1 MSEFFTGE
9 IANAKVGRNLVE
21 VEIIEDC
28 GNGNYKVKSVS
39 SGREF
44 NTSRLEKINNN
55 QMEEAIMPED
65 NITTNAEAETNAE
78 VDTPNPAPE
87 YATAKKEK
95 KVSLLDL
102 AAKILADTGEA
113 LNCKELVAKAKETG
127 WVSTGKTPEQTL
139 YSGIF
144 REMKERAKRHASKRV
159 RTARVLLKQITP
171 DRPDLTPLTP
181 RGFFSSRQR
190 CPK

>member
-1 MSEFFTGE
+1 MSEFFIGE

-21 VEIIEDC
+21 VEILEDC
-28 GNGNYKVKSVS
+28 GNGSYKVKSVS

-55 QMEEAIMPED
+55 QEEAIMPED
-65 NITTNAEAETNAE
+65 NINTIAEAGVNIEAE
-78 VDTPNPAPE
+78 VETLNPAPE
-87 YATAKKEK
+87 CATAKKEK

-102 AAKILADTGEA
+102 ADKILADTGEA

-144 REMKERAKRHASKRV
+144 REMKEKGEASRFKKSAGRKGSFE
-159 RTARVLLKQITP
+159 ANA
-171 DRPDLTPLTP
+171 
-181 RGFFSSRQR
+181 
-190 CPK
+190 

>member
-1 MSEFFTGE
+1 MSEFFIGE

-55 QMEEAIMPED
+55 HQMEETIMPED
-65 NITTNAEAETNAE
+65 NNTIAEVETNAE
-78 VDTPNPAPE
+78 VETPNPASE
-87 YATAKKEK
+87 CATVKKEK

-144 REMKERAKRHASKRV
+144 REIKEKGEASRFKKSATRKGSFE
-159 RTARVLLKQITP
+159 ANA
-171 DRPDLTPLTP
+171 
-181 RGFFSSRQR
+181 
-190 CPK
+190 

>member
-21 VEIIEDC
+21 VEILEC
-28 GNGNYKVKSVS
+28 GEGFFRVKSVS

-55 QMEEAIMPED
+55 HQMEEAIMPED
-65 NITTNAEAETNAE
+65 NITTNAEAEINAENE
-78 VDTPNPAPE
+78 VDTQNPAPE
-87 YATAKKEK
+87 CATAKKEK

-127 WVSTGKTPEQTL
+127 WVSTGKTPKQTL

-144 REMKERAKRHASKRV
+144 REIREKGEASRFKKSATRKGSFE
-159 RTARVLLKQITP
+159 ANA
-171 DRPDLTPLTP
+171 
-181 RGFFSSRQR
+181 
-190 CPK
+190 

>member
-1 MSEFFTGE
+1 MCEFFIGE

-21 VEIIEDC
+21 VEILEC
-28 GNGNYKVKSVS
+28 GEGFFRVKSVS

-55 QMEEAIMPED
+55 HQMEEAIMPED

-87 YATAKKEK
+87 CATAKKEK

-144 REMKERAKRHASKRV
+144 REMKEKGEASRFKKSATRKGSFE
-159 RTARVLLKQITP
+159 ANA
-171 DRPDLTPLTP
+171 
-181 RGFFSSRQR
+181 
-190 CPK
+190 

>member
-1 MSEFFTGE
+1 MSEFKIGE
-9 IANAKVGRNLVE
+9 IASAKVGRNLVE
-21 VEIIEDC
+21 VEIIKDC
-28 GNGNYKVKSVS
+28 GNGSYKVKSVS

-55 QMEEAIMPED
+55 HQMEEAIMPED
-65 NITTNAEAETNAE
+65 NITTNAEAEVNAENE
-78 VDTPNPAPE
+78 VDTQNPAPE
-87 YATAKKEK
+87 CATAKKEK

-113 LNCKELVAKAKETG
+113 LNCKELVTKAKETG

-144 REMKERAKRHASKRV
+144 REIKEKGEASRFKKSATR
-159 RTARVLLKQITP
+159 K
-171 DRPDLTPLTP
+171 
-181 RGFFSSRQR
+181 GFFEANV
-190 CPK
+190 

>member
-1 MSEFFTGE
+1 MSEFRIGE
-9 IANAKVGRNLVE
+9 IANAKVARNLVE

-28 GNGNYKVKSVS
+28 GNGSYKVKSVS

-55 QMEEAIMPED
+55 QEEAIMPED
-65 NITTNAEAETNAE
+65 NINITTNAEAETNAE
-78 VDTPNPAPE
+78 VDTPNTAPE
-87 YATAKKEK
+87 CATAKKAK

-113 LNCKELVAKAKETG
+113 LNCKELVAKAKEMG

-144 REMKERAKRHASKRV
+144 REMKEKGEASRFKKSAGRKGSFE
-159 RTARVLLKQITP
+159 ANA
-171 DRPDLTPLTP
+171 
-181 RGFFSSRQR
+181 
-190 CPK
+190 

>member
-1 MSEFFTGE
+1 MNDYNVGE
-9 IANAKVGRNLVE
+9 VAKARVGRNLVE

-28 GNGNYKVKSVS
+28 GNGNYKVKSIS

-65 NITTNAEAETNAE
+65 TNITTTEVETNAE

-87 YATAKKEK
+87 CATAKKEK

-127 WVSTGKTPEQTL
+127 WESTGKTPEQTL

-144 REMKERAKRHASKRV
+144 REMNTKGEASRFKKSAERKGSFEANA
-159 RTARVLLKQITP
+159 
-171 DRPDLTPLTP
+171 
-181 RGFFSSRQR
+181 
-190 CPK
+190 

>member
-21 VEIIEDC
+21 VEILEC
-28 GNGNYKVKSVS
+28 GEGFFRVKSVS

-55 QMEEAIMPED
+55 HQMEETIMPED
-65 NITTNAEAETNAE
+65 NNPIAEVETNAE
-78 VDTPNPAPE
+78 IETPNPAPE
-87 YATAKKEK
+87 CATAKKEK

-144 REMKERAKRHASKRV
+144 REIKEKGEASRFKKSATRKGSFE
-159 RTARVLLKQITP
+159 ANA
-171 DRPDLTPLTP
+171 
-181 RGFFSSRQR
+181 
-190 CPK
+190 

>member
-55 QMEEAIMPED
+55 QMEDATMPED
-65 NITTNAEAETNAE
+65 TINTTAEAEVNAE

-87 YATAKKEK
+87 CATAKKEK

-144 REMKERAKRHASKRV
+144 REIKEKGEASRFKKS
-159 RTARVLLKQITP
+159 A
-171 DRPDLTPLTP
+171 DRK
-181 RGFFSSRQR
+181 GSFEANA
-190 CPK
+190 

>member
-1 MSEFFTGE
+1 MSEFFIGE

-21 VEIIEDC
+21 VEILEC
-28 GNGNYKVKSVS
+28 GEGFFRVKSVS

-55 QMEEAIMPED
+55 HQMEEAIMPED

-78 VDTPNPAPE
+78 VDTPNHAPE
-87 YATAKKEK
+87 CATAKKEK

-144 REMKERAKRHASKRV
+144 REIKEKGEASRFKKSATRKGSFE
-159 RTARVLLKQITP
+159 ANA
-171 DRPDLTPLTP
+171 
-181 RGFFSSRQR
+181 
-190 CPK
+190 

>member
-1 MSEFFTGE
+1 MSEFRIGE

-21 VEIIEDC
+21 VEILEC
-28 GNGNYKVKSVS
+28 GEGNYKVKSIS

-44 NTSRLEKINNN
+44 FTSRLEKINNN
-55 QMEEAIMPED
+55 QMEETIMPED

-87 YATAKKEK
+87 CATAKKEK

-144 REMKERAKRHASKRV
+144 REMKEKGEASRFKKSV
-159 RTARVLLKQITP
+159 
-171 DRPDLTPLTP
+171 DRK
-181 RGFFSSRQR
+181 GSFESNA
-190 CPK
+190 

>member
-1 MSEFFTGE
+1 MSDYNVGE
-9 IANAKVGRNLVE
+9 IAKARVGRNLME
-21 VEIIEDC
+21 VEILEDC
-28 GNGNYKVKSVS
+28 GNGNYKVKSIS

-87 YATAKKEK
+87 CATAKKEK

-127 WVSTGKTPEQTL
+127 WESTGKTPEQTL

-144 REMKERAKRHASKRV
+144 REMNTKGEASRFKKSATRKGSFE
-159 RTARVLLKQITP
+159 ANA
-171 DRPDLTPLTP
+171 
-181 RGFFSSRQR
+181 
-190 CPK
+190 

>member
-21 VEIIEDC
+21 VEILEC
-28 GNGNYKVKSVS
+28 GEGFFRVKSVS

-44 NTSRLEKINNN
+44 NISRLEKINNN
-55 QMEEAIMPED
+55 NQMEETIMPED
-65 NITTNAEAETNAE
+65 NNIIAEVETNAE
-78 VDTPNPAPE
+78 VETPNPAPE
-87 YATAKKEK
+87 CATVKPEK
-95 KVSLLDL
+95 KKSLLDL

-144 REMKERAKRHASKRV
+144 REIKEKGEASRFKKSATRKGSFE
-159 RTARVLLKQITP
+159 ANA
-171 DRPDLTPLTP
+171 
-181 RGFFSSRQR
+181 
-190 CPK
+190 

>member
-1 MSEFFTGE
+1 MSEFRIGE

-21 VEIIEDC
+21 VEILEC
-28 GNGNYKVKSVS
+28 GEGFFRVKSVS

-55 QMEEAIMPED
+55 HQMEEAIMPED

-87 YATAKKEK
+87 CATAKKEK

-113 LNCKELVAKAKETG
+113 LNCKELVVKAKETG

-144 REMKERAKRHASKRV
+144 REIKEKGEASRFKKSATRKGSFE
-159 RTARVLLKQITP
+159 ANA
-171 DRPDLTPLTP
+171 
-181 RGFFSSRQR
+181 
-190 CPK
+190 

>member
-21 VEIIEDC
+21 VEILEC
-28 GNGNYKVKSVS
+28 GEGFFRVKSVS

-55 QMEEAIMPED
+55 HQMEEAIMPED
-65 NITTNAEAETNAE
+65 NITTNAELETNAE

-87 YATAKKEK
+87 CATAKKEK

-144 REMKERAKRHASKRV
+144 REIKEKGEASRFKKSATRKGSFE
-159 RTARVLLKQITP
+159 ANA
-171 DRPDLTPLTP
+171 
-181 RGFFSSRQR
+181 
-190 CPK
+190 

>member
-1 MSEFFTGE
+1 MSEFFIGE
-9 IANAKVGRNLVE
+9 IANAKVARNLVE

-65 NITTNAEAETNAE
+65 NITTNAEAGVNTEAE
-78 VDTPNPAPE
+78 VETPNPAPE
-87 YATAKKEK
+87 CTTAKKEK

-113 LNCKELVAKAKETG
+113 LNCKELVVKAKETG

-144 REMKERAKRHASKRV
+144 REIKEKGEASRFKKSATRKGSFE
-159 RTARVLLKQITP
+159 ANA
-171 DRPDLTPLTP
+171 
-181 RGFFSSRQR
+181 
-190 CPK
+190 

>member
-1 MSEFFTGE
+1 MNEFFTGE

-21 VEIIEDC
+21 VEILEC
-28 GNGNYKVKSVS
+28 GEGFFRVKSVS

-55 QMEEAIMPED
+55 HQMEEAIMPED
-65 NITTNAEAETNAE
+65 NITANVEAETNAE

-87 YATAKKEK
+87 CATAKKEK
-95 KVSLLDL
+95 RVSLLDL

-144 REMKERAKRHASKRV
+144 REIKEKGEASRFKKSATRKGSFE
-159 RTARVLLKQITP
+159 ANA
-171 DRPDLTPLTP
+171 
-181 RGFFSSRQR
+181 
-190 CPK
+190 

>member
-1 MSEFFTGE
+1 MSEFFIGE

-21 VEIIEDC
+21 VEILEC
-28 GNGNYKVKSVS
+28 GEGFFRVKSVS

-55 QMEEAIMPED
+55 QQMEEAIMPED

-87 YATAKKEK
+87 CATAKKEK

-144 REMKERAKRHASKRV
+144 REMNTKGEASRFKKSATRKGSFE
-159 RTARVLLKQITP
+159 ANA
-171 DRPDLTPLTP
+171 
-181 RGFFSSRQR
+181 
-190 CPK
+190 

>member
-55 QMEEAIMPED
+55 QEEAIMPED
-65 NITTNAEAETNAE
+65 NITTDAEAETNA
-78 VDTPNPAPE
+78 
-87 YATAKKEK
+87 
-95 KVSLLDL
+95 
-102 AAKILADTGEA
+102 
-113 LNCKELVAKAKETG
+113 
-127 WVSTGKTPEQTL
+127 GK
-139 YSGIF
+139 SAGI
-144 REMKERAKRHASKRV
+144 
-159 RTARVLLKQITP
+159 
-171 DRPDLTPLTP
+171 
-181 RGFFSSRQR
+181 
-190 CPK
+190 

>member
-21 VEIIEDC
+21 VEILEC
-28 GNGNYKVKSVS
+28 GEGFFRVKSVS

-55 QMEEAIMPED
+55 HQMEEAIMPED
-65 NITTNAEAETNAE
+65 NNTIAEVETNAE
-78 VDTPNPAPE
+78 VETPNPAPE
-87 YATAKKEK
+87 CATQKPEK
-95 KVSLLDL
+95 KKSLLDL

-113 LNCKELVAKAKETG
+113 LNCKELVEKAKETG
-127 WVSTGKTPEQTL
+127 WVSSGKTPEQTL

-144 REMKERAKRHASKRV
+144 REMNTKGEASRFKKS
-159 RTARVLLKQITP
+159 A
-171 DRPDLTPLTP
+171 DRK
-181 RGFFSSRQR
+181 GSFEANNA
-190 CPK
+190 

>member
-1 MSEFFTGE
+1 MSEFFIGE

-21 VEIIEDC
+21 VEILEC
-28 GNGNYKVKSVS
+28 GEGFFRVKSVS

-55 QMEEAIMPED
+55 HQMEEAIMPEY
-65 NITTNAEAETNAE
+65 NITTNAEAEVE
-78 VDTPNPAPE
+78 TPNPAPE
-87 YATAKKEK
+87 CATVKPEK
-95 KVSLLDL
+95 KKSLLDL

-113 LNCKELVAKAKETG
+113 LNCKELVTKAKETG

-144 REMKERAKRHASKRV
+144 REIKEKGEASRFKKSATRKGSFE
-159 RTARVLLKQITP
+159 ANA
-171 DRPDLTPLTP
+171 
-181 RGFFSSRQR
+181 
-190 CPK
+190 

>member
-21 VEIIEDC
+21 VEILEC
-28 GNGNYKVKSVS
+28 GEGFFRVKSVS

-65 NITTNAEAETNAE
+65 NITTNAEVETNAE

-87 YATAKKEK
+87 CATAKKEK

-144 REMKERAKRHASKRV
+144 REIKEKGEASRFKKSATRKGSFE
-159 RTARVLLKQITP
+159 ANA
-171 DRPDLTPLTP
+171 
-181 RGFFSSRQR
+181 
-190 CPK
+190 

>member
-1 MSEFFTGE
+1 MSDFFTGE
-9 IANAKVGRNLVE
+9 IANAKVARNLVE

-28 GNGNYKVKSVS
+28 GNGSYKVKSVS

-55 QMEEAIMPED
+55 HQMEEAIMPED
-65 NITTNAEAETNAE
+65 NITTNAEAEVNAENE
-78 VDTPNPAPE
+78 VDTQNPAPE
-87 YATAKKEK
+87 CATAKKEK

-144 REMKERAKRHASKRV
+144 REIKEKSEASRFKKSATRKGSFE
-159 RTARVLLKQITP
+159 ANA
-171 DRPDLTPLTP
+171 
-181 RGFFSSRQR
+181 
-190 CPK
+190 

>member
-1 MSEFFTGE
+1 MNDYNVGE
-9 IANAKVGRNLVE
+9 VAKARVGRNLME

-28 GNGNYKVKSVS
+28 GNGNYKVKSIS

-55 QMEEAIMPED
+55 QEETIMPED
-65 NITTNAEAETNAE
+65 NNSTTTEVETNAE
-78 VDTPNPAPE
+78 VETPNPAPE
-87 YATAKKEK
+87 CATVKPEK
-95 KVSLLDL
+95 KKSLLDL

-127 WVSTGKTPEQTL
+127 WESTGKTPEQTL

-144 REMKERAKRHASKRV
+144 REMNTKGEASRFKKS
-159 RTARVLLKQITP
+159 A
-171 DRPDLTPLTP
+171 DRK
-181 RGFFSSRQR
+181 GSFEANA
-190 CPK
+190 

>member
-1 MSEFFTGE
+1 MSEFFIGE

-21 VEIIEDC
+21 VEILEC
-28 GNGNYKVKSVS
+28 GEGFFRVKSVS

-55 QMEEAIMPED
+55 HQMEEAIMPED

-87 YATAKKEK
+87 CATAKKEK

-144 REMKERAKRHASKRV
+144 REIKEKGEASRFKKS
-159 RTARVLLKQITP
+159 A
-171 DRPDLTPLTP
+171 DRK
-181 RGFFSSRQR
+181 GSFEANNA
-190 CPK
+190 

>member
-21 VEIIEDC
+21 VEILE
-28 GNGNYKVKSVS
+28 GGEGFFRVKSVS

-55 QMEEAIMPED
+55 HQMEEAIMPED

-87 YATAKKEK
+87 CATAKKEK

-144 REMKERAKRHASKRV
+144 REIKEKGEASRFKKSVTRKGSFE
-159 RTARVLLKQITP
+159 ANA
-171 DRPDLTPLTP
+171 
-181 RGFFSSRQR
+181 
-190 CPK
+190 

>member
-1 MSEFFTGE
+1 MSEFRIGE

-21 VEIIEDC
+21 VEILEC
-28 GNGNYKVKSVS
+28 GEGNYKVKSIS

-44 NTSRLEKINNN
+44 FTSRLEKINNN
-55 QMEEAIMPED
+55 QMEETIMPED
-65 NITTNAEAETNAE
+65 NNTIAEVETNAE
-78 VDTPNPAPE
+78 VETPNPAPE
-87 YATAKKEK
+87 CATAKKEK

-113 LNCKELVAKAKETG
+113 LNCKELVAKVKETG

-144 REMKERAKRHASKRV
+144 REIKEKGEASRFKKSAERKGSFE
-159 RTARVLLKQITP
+159 ANA
-171 DRPDLTPLTP
+171 
-181 RGFFSSRQR
+181 
-190 CPK
+190 

>member
-1 MSEFFTGE
+1 MSEFFIGE

-21 VEIIEDC
+21 VEILEC
-28 GNGNYKVKSVS
+28 GEGNYKVKSIS

-44 NTSRLEKINNN
+44 FTSRLEKINNN
-55 QMEEAIMPED
+55 QMEETIMPED
-65 NITTNAEAETNAE
+65 NNTIAEVETNAE
-78 VDTPNPAPE
+78 VETPNPAPE
-87 YATAKKEK
+87 CATAKKAK

-113 LNCKELVAKAKETG
+113 LNCKELVAKAKKTG

-144 REMKERAKRHASKRV
+144 REIKEKAEASRFKKSATRKGSFE
-159 RTARVLLKQITP
+159 ANA
-171 DRPDLTPLTP
+171 
-181 RGFFSSRQR
+181 
-190 CPK
+190 

>member
-9 IANAKVGRNLVE
+9 IANAKVGRNLVK

-65 NITTNAEAETNAE
+65 NISANAEAEINAENE
-78 VDTPNPAPE
+78 VDTQNPAPE
-87 YATAKKEK
+87 CATAKKEK

-144 REMKERAKRHASKRV
+144 REIKEKGEASRFKKSADRKGSF
-159 RTARVLLKQITP
+159 TANA
-171 DRPDLTPLTP
+171 
-181 RGFFSSRQR
+181 
-190 CPK
+190 

>member
-1 MSEFFTGE
+1 MSEFFIGE

-21 VEIIEDC
+21 VEILEC
-28 GNGNYKVKSVS
+28 GEGFFRVKSVS

-87 YATAKKEK
+87 CATAKKEK

-144 REMKERAKRHASKRV
+144 REIKEKGEASRFKKSATRKGSFE
-159 RTARVLLKQITP
+159 ANA
-171 DRPDLTPLTP
+171 
-181 RGFFSSRQR
+181 
-190 CPK
+190 

>member
-21 VEIIEDC
+21 VEILEC
-28 GNGNYKVKSVS
+28 GEGNYKVKSIS

-55 QMEEAIMPED
+55 HQMEEAIMPED
-65 NITTNAEAETNAE
+65 NNTIAEVETNAE
-78 VDTPNPAPE
+78 VETPNPAPE
-87 YATAKKEK
+87 CATVKPEK
-95 KVSLLDL
+95 KKSLLDL

-127 WVSTGKTPEQTL
+127 WESTGKTPEQTL

-144 REMKERAKRHASKRV
+144 REMNTKGETSRFKKSAERKGAFESNA
-159 RTARVLLKQITP
+159 
-171 DRPDLTPLTP
+171 
-181 RGFFSSRQR
+181 
-190 CPK
+190 

>member
-55 QMEEAIMPED
+55 QEEAIMPED
-65 NITTNAEAETNAE
+65 NITTNAEAEVNAENE
-78 VDTPNPAPE
+78 VDTQNPAPE
-87 YATAKKEK
+87 CATAKKEK

-144 REMKERAKRHASKRV
+144 REIKEKGEASRFKKSATRKGSFE
-159 RTARVLLKQITP
+159 ANA
-171 DRPDLTPLTP
+171 
-181 RGFFSSRQR
+181 
-190 CPK
+190 